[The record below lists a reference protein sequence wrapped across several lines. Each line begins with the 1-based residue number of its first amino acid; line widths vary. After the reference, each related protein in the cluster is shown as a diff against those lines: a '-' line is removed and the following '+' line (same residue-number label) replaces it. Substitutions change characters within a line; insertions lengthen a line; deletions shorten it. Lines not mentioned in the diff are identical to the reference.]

1 MIVEFTNESLVYKQP
16 MLAGQVFGFECLL
29 TNIYHSKTTSNT
41 MAEIVQVKKA
51 LMLKVFEAFP
61 LFEELFWKSHIFE
74 CYKMFVKKDDI
85 TYRIGHFQ
93 KDEVEEM
100 VEHFK
105 LQRIEP
111 IEIQETAK
119 DLIFVRGYVEITLKE
134 EGSALDRPSLNSNNS
149 EFASPFTF
157 ISRLDE
163 VVVKVKEPSYFLV
176 GELDYE
182 LFDRLS
188 VRMSR
193 TGGKSY
199 KLNKKKSS

>member
-61 LFEELFWKSHIFE
+61 LFEELFWKRHIFE

-105 LQRIEP
+105 LQRIDP

-119 DLIFVRGYVEITLKE
+119 DLIFVRGYVEIILKE
-134 EGSALDRPSLNSNNS
+134 EGSALKSDRPSINSGNS

-176 GELDYE
+176 GELDY
-182 LFDRLS
+182 
-188 VRMSR
+188 
-193 TGGKSY
+193 
-199 KLNKKKSS
+199 